1 MSVTKTLCIQGV
13 SIISFEDAIKTAF
26 EETSLSIDHIFQVEV
41 VGLKCNI
48 RENRIY
54 EYIADTKI
62 SFKIDLERTKD
73 HETHWD
79 KKRL

>member
-13 SIISFEDAIKTAF
+13 SIISFDDAIRTAF
-26 EETSLSIDHIFQVEV
+26 EDTAISIDHIFQIEV

-48 RENRIY
+48 RDNRIY

-62 SFKIDLERTKD
+62 SFKIDTERKK
-73 HETHWD
+73 HNETH
-79 KKRL
+79 